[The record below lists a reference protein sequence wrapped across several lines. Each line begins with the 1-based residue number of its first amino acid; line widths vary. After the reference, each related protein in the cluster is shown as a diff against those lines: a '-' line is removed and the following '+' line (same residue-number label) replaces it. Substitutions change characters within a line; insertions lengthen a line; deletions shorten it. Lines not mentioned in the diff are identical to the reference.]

1 MDEITT
7 HLTAAA
13 TSSAPALLLR
23 PWAAEDV
30 PALAGFSQDTELRRR
45 TTFAVDDEADA
56 ARWIHDQERG
66 WESGERFAFAV
77 LEVEVGAGDGKLVGN
92 AALKRA
98 VPGSASAEVGYWT
111 AAQARGRGVAP
122 RALEAVTDWAFA
134 TFGGDGLK
142 RIELLHQVDNT
153 GSCRV
158 AEKGGYVLSAI
169 LSPFPPDYPL
179 EGHLHALE
187 R

>member
-1 MDEITT
+1 MNEIPT

-23 PWAAEDV
+23 PWSAEDA
-30 PALAGFSQDTELRRR
+30 PALAGCGQDTELRRR
-45 TTFAVDDEADA
+45 TTIAVDDEADA

-66 WESGERFAFAV
+66 RQSGERFAFAV

-98 VPGSASAEVGYWT
+98 APGSASAEVGYWT
-111 AAQARGRGVAP
+111 AAGARGRGVAR
-122 RALEAVTDWAFA
+122 RALASVTDWAFA
-134 TFGGDGLK
+134 AFGGDGLK
-142 RIELLHQVDNT
+142 RLELLHQVDNT

-158 AEKGGYVLSAI
+158 AEKAGYDLGAI
-169 LSPFPPDYPL
+169 LPPFPPDYPL
-179 EGHLHALE
+179 KGHLHVLE